1 MYCAHFG
8 HHNSRVKWTIWTA
21 KRLIKHLK
29 VMTFGE
35 GENTL
40 RLLSLQKKKK
50 RKFRGDTVTVFE
62 YVLPFVKDD

>member
-1 MYCAHFG
+1 MGDALGDVLCFG
-8 HHNSRVKWTIWTA
+8 DHNSTMKWTIWTA

-40 RLLSLQKKKK
+40 GLLSLQKKKI
-50 RKFRGDTVTVFE
+50 
-62 YVLPFVKDD
+62 